1 MMTDIFGQDIK
12 LDDTMQAAVAANG
25 ELILTDGVDTAI
37 QDIRIRLF
45 TILGGL
51 FYDVE
56 FGSRVHEW
64 INEEN
69 TPANRMAFESEII
82 RCVQKDPALIA
93 ETVVCRVTGW
103 DDTGIRAELSGVLIG
118 EDHPFNLVI
127 QTDSS
132 KMDMV
137 IKDVSAG

>member
-1 MMTDIFGQDIK
+1 MTDYFGQDIK
-12 LDDTMQAAVAANG
+12 LDDNMQAAVAANG
-25 ELILTDGVDTAI
+25 ELILTDGTDTAV

-56 FGSRVHEW
+56 FGSKIHEW

-69 TPANRMAFESEII
+69 TPANRMGFESEVI
-82 RCVQKDPALIA
+82 RCVQKDPAVIS
-93 ETVVCRVTGW
+93 ETVSCRIIRW
-103 DDTGIRAELSGVLIG
+103 DDTGIQAELLGVLIG

-127 QTDSS
+127 EVGNS
-132 KMDMV
+132 KMELV
-137 IKDVSAG
+137 IKDVTAG